1 MSESNDIKKLWKSAD
16 SQIMANESL
25 DLETVKQA
33 ITKLSIGI
41 TFKLLISIR
50 AGIVALALSGLL
62 FGYSIYGYSGNNLI
76 TILSISG
83 LITSSLLFL
92 YLISKHNSFNKLDQ
106 LGLSLQDLIVAK
118 IHFFNKSLSLVH
130 HAISTGL
137 VLLIF
142 SLNLSVD
149 NNQGNYKVN
158 NIWLYIGFLV
168 IAYLIAIMMLHL
180 SHNLYLKQYKTALLD
195 VNKSKLTEMN
205 AELKKYKWVKLFF
218 LIIILLSVIAG
229 IIILFLKIGGR

>member
-1 MSESNDIKKLWKSAD
+1 MSEFNDIKKLWKSAD

-41 TFKLLISIR
+41 TFKLLLSIR

-62 FGYSIYGYSGNNLI
+62 FGYNIYSYSGNNLI

-118 IHFFNKSLSLVH
+118 IHIFNKSLSLVH
-130 HAISTGL
+130 QAISIGL
-137 VLLIF
+137 VLLVF
-142 SLNLSVD
+142 SLISDPKNSSLASLPCK
-149 NNQGNYKVN
+149 GAM
-158 NIWLYIGFLV
+158 F
-168 IAYLIAIMMLHL
+168 
-180 SHNLYLKQYKTALLD
+180 
-195 VNKSKLTEMN
+195 
-205 AELKKYKWVKLFF
+205 
-218 LIIILLSVIAG
+218 
-229 IIILFLKIGGR
+229 